1 MAKYNDFENDD
12 YLLTTN
18 LLGMTNFTELEQA
31 EAFTF
36 SIRATQIEQGVY
48 NITAFS
54 LINFVGLHRHLFQD
68 IYSFAGQFRDVQL
81 MKGNTRFCQV
91 QFMDA
96 YASNLFTQ
104 LDNEPDWDTLE
115 YAVKRLAYFKS
126 ELNMLHPFREGNG
139 RTIRIFLQSFAKSK
153 GFLWTYDQI
162 NREEYMQAMISAV
175 TSEDLLEKLLLDTLK
190 SID

>member
-1 MAKYNDFENDD
+1 MAKYNEFENDD
-12 YLLTTN
+12 YLLKSN
-18 LLGMTNFTELEQA
+18 LLGMTDFAELEQA

-36 SIRATQIEQGVY
+36 SIRAAQIEQGAY

-54 LINFVGLHRHLFQD
+54 LTNFVGLHRHLFQD

-81 MKGNTRFCQV
+81 MKGRTRFCQL
-91 QFMDA
+91 QHMNA

-104 LDNEPDWDTLE
+104 FDNEPDWDNLE
-115 YAVKRLAYFKS
+115 YAAKRLAYFKS

-153 GFLWTYDQI
+153 GFLWTYDKI
-162 NREEYMQAMISAV
+162 NREEYMQAMIRSV